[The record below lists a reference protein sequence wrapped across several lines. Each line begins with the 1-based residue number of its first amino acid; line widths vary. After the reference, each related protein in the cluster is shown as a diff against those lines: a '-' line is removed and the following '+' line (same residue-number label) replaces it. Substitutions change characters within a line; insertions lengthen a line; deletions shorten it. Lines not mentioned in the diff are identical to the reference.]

1 MLTAI
6 PRKTG
11 FYLLLLMPPKSN
23 HAQGEIFKGVYLM
36 TKMKSKPNRL
46 KRAQTL
52 PKPLTA
58 ATLNFTKQ
66 PIIIIP
72 K

>member
-46 KRAQTL
+46 KRGAN
-52 PKPLTA
+52 LTK
-58 ATLNFTKQ
+58 TVDSRNPEFHKITYYNHT
-66 PIIIIP
+66 
-72 K
+72 

>member
-23 HAQGEIFKGVYLM
+23 HAQGEIFKGVYL
-36 TKMKSKPNRL
+36 NDE
-46 KRAQTL
+46 
-52 PKPLTA
+52 
-58 ATLNFTKQ
+58 NE
-66 PIIIIP
+66 I
-72 K
+72 